1 MTCLLDNCDEIK
13 LAMDGDIGLQ
23 QEHSKLENLY
33 NRSIDKLSNE
43 WVYGPDQ
50 QEEHFKN
57 LLSTRSGLL
66 PAIIRIIKKRE
77 YRSKPRISNK
87 KRRTFILRNKKY
99 WDSPWGQMLQDPS
112 TKIPGSYMYKRF
124 RRRFRIPFELFQP
137 LIDECE
143 LRNIFLLLLISKEMG
158 EPSRFQSSSRSYLR

>member
-1 MTCLLDNCDEIK
+1 MTCLVENLDEIK
-13 LAMDGDIGLQ
+13 LAMDGDIWLEKEYSQ
-23 QEHSKLENLY
+23 AENLF
-33 NRSIDKLSNE
+33 NRCVDELINDVPDE

-66 PAIIRIIKKRE
+66 PAIIRIIKKRK
-77 YRSKPRISNK
+77 YRSKPRFSKK
-87 KRRTFILRNKKY
+87 KRTNVLRNKKY
-99 WDSPWGQMLQDPS
+99 WDSPWGQMLKDS
-112 TKIPGSYMYKRF
+112 TTKIPGSYMYKRF

-143 LRNIFLLLLISKEMG
+143 LYNIF
-158 EPSRFQSSSRSYLR
+158 SSASDLEGCRRTKQIPIEF